1 MQKIKQL
8 YRSNYTGEDII
19 RDLVWEDGEWKRTVE
34 HVPNAVENKQ
44 ISGKA
49 VVLGNGIS
57 RTQLYPQ
64 GNLFQL
70 LDNHKGGLLA
80 SGRVQTYGC
89 NAIVREFMPDFV
101 CANDAMAAEIVEQGY
116 WYNNI
121 IYGTNAMVL
130 SYPGKFYMVP
140 QSPNWDMGATAA
152 YLACFDEHKTVY
164 LMGFDLHSGDVN
176 YHHTVYAGTRGYP
189 EVDDL
194 TTEAYFENTMLRVMK
209 LYPDVDFVRVMPT
222 KDYYMPDSWKYQLNL
237 RQITFDEFVREVDL

>member
-8 YRSNYTGEDII
+8 YRSNYTGEGII

-34 HVPNAVENKQ
+34 YVPNVVENKQ

-57 RTQLYPQ
+57 RTMLYPQ

-70 LDNHKGGLLA
+70 LNNHKGGLLA
-80 SGRVQTYGC
+80 AGRVQTYGC
-89 NAIVREFMPDFV
+89 NAIVRDYMPDFV
-101 CANDAMAAEIVEQGY
+101 CANDEMAAEIVEKGY

-130 SYPGKFYMVP
+130 GYPGKFYMVP
-140 QSPNWDMGATAA
+140 QAPNWDMGATAA
-152 YLACFDEHKTVY
+152 YLACFDGHKTVY
-164 LMGFDLHSGDVN
+164 LMGFDLHTGDTN
-176 YHHTVYAGTRGYP
+176 YQHNVYSGTRGYP
-189 EVDDL
+189 AIESL
-194 TTEAYFENTMLRVMK
+194 TTETYFENTMLRVMK
-209 LYPDVDFVRVMPT
+209 LYNDVDFVRVMPT
-222 KDYYMPDSWKYQLNL
+222 KEYYMPESWKYQLNL